1 MPHGGYHGVVKMG
14 GKTVQQGSS
23 SDGQGGQQGGG
34 VYNPGGYDTEIDK
47 NPPITVKNN
56 IVPEDK
62 NSKATTPL
70 DEDDIREAYIAGSN
84 VFIPRGEPGDSV
96 QINREGIFGTGF
108 DGTVR
113 NTNSKRITDQP
124 NDPSEAF
131 LEGIQNQLYNLYG
144 DSGNRYTAFSRKR
157 PSGIDALVQYE
168 DFPQIKPK
176 PSQGFEL
183 FGQNISLPE
192 MPLFGKP
199 IKELSQSDLEKILD
213 EVKKYEDGK
222 PNYFEGIPGG
232 FNIAK
237 GMLNSISQGEE
248 RSGEFGGIKGSPT
261 LEGLEK
267 FIRTLDKDSNM
278 LDSFKQAD
286 PAAYLGAFGLPQT
299 SAGLD
304 FFANMGL
311 TGDKTTDAMV
321 VEARERLAAARE
333 ATSDQGGGGEQ
344 TGITSIPSS
353 NFINTITPDNMNIA
367 KYPEGYGAFLLNPP
381 APVRPGTPTIQ
392 GFPDKDG
399 DGVDDRYQ
407 TGPGIPRPGIE
418 NVGPLKPKTNL
429 PAAFDYASMAPQFTG
444 SQYTNQG
451 VSPAF
456 LENLRRFY
464 G

>member
-34 VYNPGGYDTEIDK
+34 AYNPGGYDTEIDTGSS
-47 NPPITVKNN
+47 NVGSSAPPMGSGPNSDGILSVKPTGDELAKPKPN
-56 IVPEDK
+56 
-62 NSKATTPL
+62 PL
-70 DEDDIREAYIAGSN
+70 DADSIKEGYIAGLN
-84 VFIPRGEPGDSV
+84 TFIPRKPNTTFFNDPAISV
-96 QINREGIFGTGF
+96 VNPEFVPLASDNPYFYSDKNYGKFAADAFTEGIA
-108 DGTVR
+108 
-113 NTNSKRITDQP
+113 S
-124 NDPSEAF
+124 
-131 LEGIQNQLYNLYG
+131 QLYNLYG
-144 DSGNRYTAFSRKR
+144 DRGGRYEQFQKQ
-157 PSGIDALVQYE
+157 G
-168 DFPQIKPK
+168 DFGVENIIELDPMLPFKPK

-183 FGQNISLPE
+183 FGQNVSLPE

-199 IKELSQSDLEKILD
+199 IKELDQSDLEKILD

-232 FNIAK
+232 LNIVK

-278 LDSFKQAD
+278 LDSFKQTD

-304 FFANMGL
+304 FFANMSL

-333 ATSDQGGGGEQ
+333 SQDRASGIMTASSNP
-344 TGITSIPSS
+344 TGIPSLYAGP
-353 NFINTITPDNMNIA
+353 ITPPAI
-367 KYPEGYGAFLLNPP
+367 KYPEGYGFRIGKEGPFTADF
-381 APVRPGTPTIQ
+381 VDR
-392 GFPDKDG
+392 DG

-407 TGPGIPRPGIE
+407 SGPGKPTGGA
-418 NVGPLKPKTNL
+418 NVITPN
-429 PAAFDYASMAPQFTG
+429 DYASIAPQFTG
-444 SQYTNQG
+444 SPYTNQG